1 MNFIWLESSDNV
13 GANHAIGLE
22 FWKGFV
28 WILIKGNRMP
38 IMQYLAKQLF
48 GAIYISEKL

>member
-1 MNFIWLESSDNV
+1 MVWLESLFNLEAD
-13 GANHAIGLE
+13 HTTCFE

-38 IMQYLAKQLF
+38 IMQYLAKQIF